1 MEVEVW
7 DEDFQDKFLTIQY
20 HDVHIDGDMWLD
32 GMNVLTEWNT
42 IKMDHA
48 NIKSD
53 IVKNLERKNIN
64 RRVTDYFNYAFD
76 MIIPW
81 ANEFHPYGVSSI
93 PIPETI
99 VDLVRIRNLKMAVRD
114 NYFSFTLDPEFI
126 MKANAEERRRHLQVL
141 SSQPEYEH
149 ILNHAQEFIHALLI

>member
-1 MEVEVW
+1 M
-7 DEDFQDKFLTIQY
+7 TIQY
-20 HDVHIDGDMWLD
+20 HDVHIDFDLWLED
-32 GMNVLTEWNT
+32 MNVLTEWYT

-48 NIKSD
+48 EIKSD
-53 IVKNLERKNIN
+53 IVENLERSHANK
-64 RRVTDYFNYAFD
+64 RVTEYFNYAFG

-99 VDLVRIRNLKMAVRD
+99 VDLVHIKNLKMAVRD

-126 MKANAEERRRHLQVL
+126 MKT
-141 SSQPEYEH
+141 P
-149 ILNHAQEFIHALLI
+149 

>member
-1 MEVEVW
+1 M
-7 DEDFQDKFLTIQY
+7 TIQY
-20 HDVHIDGDMWLD
+20 HDVHIDFDLWLED
-32 GMNVLTEWNT
+32 MNVLTDWYT

-48 NIKSD
+48 DVKSD
-53 IVKNLERKNIN
+53 MIDNLERNHVN

-93 PIPETI
+93 PVPETI
-99 VDLVRIRNLKMAVRD
+99 DGLVRIKNLKMAVRD

-126 MKANAEERRRHLQVL
+126 MKAEPRVRSDHMRVMATRLQKFDIL
-141 SSQPEYEH
+141 SLLSQMFFQ
-149 ILNHAQEFIHALLI
+149 I